1 VVVEEWVVNVVE
13 HGGAHPASRI
23 AFRLQRLDGAVR
35 LSISD
40 AGIAFDPRGVAFDG
54 PDTRRG
60 GGAGLALICA
70 WTRIVAY
77 ERRAG
82 RNRLVFEMPLA

>member
-1 VVVEEWVVNVVE
+1 MNVVE

-23 AFRLQRLDGAVR
+23 ALRLQRLEGAVR
-35 LSISD
+35 LSVSD
-40 AGIAFDPRGVAFDG
+40 AGVAFDPRGVAFAG
-54 PDTRRG
+54 PNTERG

-70 WTRIVAY
+70 WSRIAAY